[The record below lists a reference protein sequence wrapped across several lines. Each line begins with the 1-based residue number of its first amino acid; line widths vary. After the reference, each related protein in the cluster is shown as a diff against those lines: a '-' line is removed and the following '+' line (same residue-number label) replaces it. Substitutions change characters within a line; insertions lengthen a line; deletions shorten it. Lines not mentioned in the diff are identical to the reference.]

1 MVTIKNVVRVA
12 AFELESGAYKGNG
25 EARIADD
32 NTILSVN
39 GTLYAEGKYAG
50 NFSSSRNEIESA
62 LKLNISGVDA
72 EHIAEVAEVVNG
84 VVADIV
90 AQYK

>member
-12 AFELESGAYKGNG
+12 AFELESGKYKGNG
-25 EARIADD
+25 EARIDD
-32 NTILSVN
+32 NNTVLSVN

>member
-12 AFELESGAYKGNG
+12 AFELESGKFKGNG
-25 EARIADD
+25 ETRISED

-39 GTLYAEGKYAG
+39 GTLYAEGNYAG
-50 NFSSSRNEIESA
+50 NFSSSRNEIGGT

-72 EHIAEVAEVVNG
+72 EHIAEVAEVVNS
-84 VVADIV
+84 VVGELHSIE
-90 AQYK
+90 Y

>member
-12 AFELESGAYKGNG
+12 AFELESGKYKGNG
-25 EARIADD
+25 EARISDD

-39 GTLYAEGKYAG
+39 GTLYAEGNYAG
-50 NFSSSRNEIESA
+50 NFSSSRNEIEGT

-84 VVADIV
+84 VVADIT